1 MSGSFFV
8 FIMLMVLM
16 RKGRFL
22 GSLRALFVREEEES
36 LTVPERSEDEELP
49 KKPILITK
57 DVKM

>member
-49 KKPILITK
+49 KNPILITK
-57 DVKM
+57 DVKI